1 MSWARAGV
9 GAVATQATAELS
21 YGPLGLELMSAG
33 RNASES
39 LQALLKADKRAEV
52 RQVSFVDA
60 NGKVAAHTGKKCIPY
75 AGHTLGKGVSC
86 QGNIMRNKS
95 VWGAMRRAYETSR
108 LPFAE
113 RLLEALDAG
122 EEAGGDFRGKQS
134 AAILIVSG
142 KPKPSAWQERLI
154 DLRVEDHHE
163 PLKEIRRLLKIQRA
177 YESVE
182 EGIRMAR
189 AKKMKAARVAY
200 ARGLSLLPG
209 DIELK
214 FWTGMSLLDGKDRAA
229 GVSMV
234 REVLAENRNWQV
246 ILKRMLRAGSV
257 EVDRPVARRLLRGS
271 RETT

>member
-33 RNASES
+33 RSASES
-39 LQALLKADKRAEV
+39 LQALLRADKKAEV

-60 NGKVAAHTGKKCIPY
+60 NGKVATHTGKKCIPY

-86 QGNIMRNKS
+86 QGNIMRNES

-108 LPFAE
+108 ATFAE
-113 RLLEALDAG
+113 RLLDALDAG

-142 KPKPSAWQERLI
+142 KSKPSAWQERLI

-163 PLKEIRRLLKIQRA
+163 PLKEIRRLLKIHRA

-189 AKKMKAARVAY
+189 AKKMKAARTAY

-229 GVSMV
+229 GVRFV
-234 REVLAENRNWQV
+234 REVLAESRNWQV
-246 ILKRMLRAGSV
+246 ILRRMLRAGSV
-257 EVDRPVARRLLRGS
+257 EVDRAVARQLLRGS